1 MGASKWI
8 VSERRSNSMFNLFRY
23 PKDLRR
29 RIAGISAALDVI
41 ADNDHLQCYADGS
54 TWAVSIARF
63 LHEIM
68 LPLDGVNPVPIQDL
82 RFHPNTLAEV
92 IAFIERDFLN
102 DIGKGK
108 TSFEAVDMSEEGFHE
123 LFKSLKRVISA

>member
-8 VSERRSNSMFNLFRY
+8 VSGRRECNMLDLFRY
-23 PKDLRR
+23 PRDLRR
-29 RIAGISAALDVI
+29 RITGISAALDAI
-41 ADNDHLQCYADGS
+41 ADHDHLQCYKDGS
-54 TWAVSIARF
+54 AWAVSIARG

-82 RFHPNTLAEV
+82 RFHKNTLAEV
-92 IAFIERDFLN
+92 VAFIERDFLS

-108 TSFEAVDMSEEGFHE
+108 ASFEAVGMNEEGFHE
-123 LFKSLKRVISA
+123 LFKSLRRVISA